1 MAAALVS
8 ALLTG
13 ILCAA
18 CGSQSAAGK
27 GAQNSTE
34 ADKGTEAENSTETE
48 SETEI
53 QVFIAASLQKVM
65 EQLAENYK
73 QQHPQ
78 VKIVFHAESSGTL
91 LTQIEEGYECD
102 IFFSAAEK
110 QMDQLEK
117 DGLVVEGT
125 RSDVVRNQVVA
136 IARKDS
142 DTKVTG
148 LSDLEK
154 AQSIALADGSVPVG
168 RYTRQAL
175 VSIGKLKAAED
186 ASAITTTEVSKAL
199 GGTEVSEQGNV
210 SKVLLAVIEGSC
222 EVGTVYATDI
232 YGYED
237 ELEILETVGYDLSG
251 EVVYPA
257 AQVVNPEADEAQQ
270 KAAAAFVKYLSS
282 DEAKA
287 VFETFYYRT
296 AK

>member
-18 CGSQSAAGK
+18 CGSQPAAGK
-27 GAQNSTE
+27 GAQ
-34 ADKGTEAENSTETE
+34 NSTETE

-125 RSDVVRNQVVA
+125 RSDVVCNQVVA

-142 DTKVTG
+142 GTKVTG

-186 ASAITTTEVSKAL
+186 ASAITTAEVSKAL